1 MTEVEV
7 LQRTRAYV
15 RENFLY
21 MRPDFEF
28 GDRDSL
34 LKLGVV
40 DSMGVV
46 ELIEFL
52 QGEFGIVVDDSET
65 TEENFDSLAAIGR
78 YVVGKFDGRT
88 ESDVNG

>member
-1 MTEVEV
+1 MTEGEV
-7 LQRTRAYV
+7 LERTRAYV
-15 RENFLY
+15 KENFLY
-21 MRPDFEF
+21 MRPEFEF

-34 LKLGVV
+34 LKQGVV

-52 QGEFGIVVDDSET
+52 QEEFGIAVEDAEA

-78 YVVGKFDGRT
+78 YVVIKLGR
-88 ESDVNG
+88 EQGVV